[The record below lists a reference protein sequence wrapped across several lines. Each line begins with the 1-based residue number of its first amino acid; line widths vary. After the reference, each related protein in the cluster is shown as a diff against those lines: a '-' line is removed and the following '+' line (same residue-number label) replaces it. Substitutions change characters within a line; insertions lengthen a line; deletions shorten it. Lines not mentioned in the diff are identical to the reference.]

1 MKIVKH
7 LVIVVISSSLLGACY
22 WPEIQQESTKKEPIN
37 VKAITVKEA
46 PYTERKLYYG
56 ELRFSK
62 SASFVA
68 QQSGIVTTL
77 NAQPGQKVRRGEII
91 AKYPPLNY
99 QLQIDQ
105 ARIEQNR
112 TAEDYARQQ
121 ELFKA
126 GAVSRVSV
134 DAYKTQ
140 LDVQVKTTQQ
150 LQNANTVRAPFSGII
165 TQVPIK
171 MGEEVSMGQPLF
183 SIAETATMETIFY
196 VTPEDI
202 AQVEI
207 GATTF
212 LMLPDKRIKGK
223 ITERSI
229 QMDPKRKAFRV
240 TASFRN
246 EGVQYT
252 GSHVEIQVEIRESL
266 SGIWIPVE
274 SLKQIGSRNYV
285 FLIED
290 GSAVEKDVKVGQR
303 NETSVQ
309 IIKGLR
315 VGQRL
320 ITAGSDKME
329 RNSPVLEIQ

>member
-46 PYTERKLYYG
+46 PYTESKLYYG

-68 QQSGIVTTL
+68 QQSGIVTQL

-105 ARIEQNR
+105 ARIEQKR
-112 TAEDYARQQ
+112 IAEDYTRQQ

-126 GAVSRVSV
+126 GAVSKVSV
-134 DAYKTQ
+134 DGYKTQ

-150 LQNANTVRAPFSGII
+150 LQNLNTIRAPFSGII
-165 TQVPIK
+165 TQVPVK
-171 MGEEVSMGQPLF
+171 MGEEVSMGRPLF
-183 SIAETATMETIFY
+183 SMAETATMETIFY
-196 VTPEDI
+196 VTSEDI
-202 AQVEI
+202 AEIEI
-207 GATTF
+207 GATAF
-212 LMLPDKRIKGK
+212 LALPDKIIKGK

-246 EGVQYT
+246 EGVHFT
-252 GSHVEIQVEIRESL
+252 GNHVEIQLEIGESL

-285 FLIED
+285 FIIED
-290 GSAVEKDVKVGQR
+290 SKAVEKDVKIGRR